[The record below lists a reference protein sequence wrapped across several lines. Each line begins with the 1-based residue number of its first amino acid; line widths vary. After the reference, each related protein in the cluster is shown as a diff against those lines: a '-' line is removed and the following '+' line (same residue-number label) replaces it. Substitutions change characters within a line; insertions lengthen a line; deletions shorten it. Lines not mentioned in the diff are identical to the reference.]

1 MTGNLDN
8 FSLKKRYY
16 FSMLS
21 LLPLLWAFGLVFFG
35 FHKSIK
41 IYLHYSLLELILHG
55 IINLTGVYIIYR
67 PIDGLL
73 KRDLSDAT
81 ENGESFKRINSLS
94 RYSALWTFS
103 LGIVHILFSVLPI
116 IFFPELFSS
125 EVFAI
130 EKIPISFILGDL
142 IPGMLFV
149 YAILPSFIIFL
160 LINDFTLDLKSKI
173 FSSLNINFNAG
184 TKRIAILLLF
194 VSFILILFPTVL
206 VILELTVNIEL
217 SKELAQ
223 FSTLTPLQTVL
234 INRFIVLIGMIIA
247 VILLSRSFTKPID
260 SLLNAINKVADGD
273 YSTQAPVISQDEIGI
288 LTKEFNEMVKGL
300 KEREF
305 IRDTFGKY
313 VTNDVADVIL
323 NKQINLGGE
332 VRLCTILVT
341 DIANYTSISE
351 ELSPQEIVTMLN
363 EYFSV
368 HVKVIQ
374 DNQGVVNEF
383 IGDSIFALFNVPLDD
398 PAHAENAIKAALEI
412 ERISNSHKF
421 GNQQKLATRIGINT
435 GMVVAGNIGSDERMK
450 YTVIGDEVNIAA
462 RLEQLNKE
470 HGTQLL
476 IGENTYELAKSK
488 FDFDQLGKFQLK
500 GKEKLI
506 KVFTAKQRKTTP
518 S

>member
-1 MTGNLDN
+1 
-8 FSLKKRYY
+8 
-16 FSMLS
+16 
-21 LLPLLWAFGLVFFG
+21 
-35 FHKSIK
+35 
-41 IYLHYSLLELILHG
+41 
-55 IINLTGVYIIYR
+55 
-67 PIDGLL
+67 
-73 KRDLSDAT
+73 
-81 ENGESFKRINSLS
+81 
-94 RYSALWTFS
+94 
-103 LGIVHILFSVLPI
+103 
-116 IFFPELFSS
+116 
-125 EVFAI
+125 
-130 EKIPISFILGDL
+130 
-142 IPGMLFV
+142 
-149 YAILPSFIIFL
+149 
-160 LINDFTLDLKSKI
+160 
-173 FSSLNINFNAG
+173 
-184 TKRIAILLLF
+184 
-194 VSFILILFPTVL
+194 
-206 VILELTVNIEL
+206 
-217 SKELAQ
+217 
-223 FSTLTPLQTVL
+223 
-234 INRFIVLIGMIIA
+234 
-247 VILLSRSFTKPID
+247 
-260 SLLNAINKVADGD
+260 
-273 YSTQAPVISQDEIGI
+273 
-288 LTKEFNEMVKGL
+288 L

-488 FDFDQLGKFQLK
+488 FDFDQIGKFQLK